1 MKKKELFYD
10 THCGGTSEPYYAVI
24 DEHGKEIGHFV
35 KEYPYHD
42 THCGGTSEPYDAV
55 IDEHG
60 KEIGHFAKEYPY
72 HDSHCGKAPQH
83 YNVFI
88 SQSDNFTSEDIK
100 SLESFKQDDMQK
112 SEKPLALKFQLRIEK

>member
-1 MKKKELFYD
+1 MKLHIEKKELYYD
-10 THCGGTSEPYYAVI
+10 THCGGTP
-24 DEHGKEIGHFV
+24 
-35 KEYPYHD
+35 
-42 THCGGTSEPYDAV
+42 EPYDAF

-72 HDSHCGKAPQH
+72 HDSHCGKAPQP

-100 SLESFKQDDMQK
+100 SLESLKQDDMQK
-112 SEKPLALKFQLRIEK
+112 SEKTLVLKFQR